1 VAGGRALLAQA
12 ARFLAAGGA
21 ATAVHYALLVG
32 LVELGRLP
40 PTPAT
45 CVGYA
50 AAAALNYGLRR
61 CFVFR
66 SRAPHRRTL
75 PRYLAVLGAG
85 FGLNG
90 GLMAL
95 GAGVLGLPYGA
106 VQVVATG
113 LVLVWNFTAHRLWT
127 FGGATAAAPGRPGP
141 DFLEA
146 SGGPGGRTMPVG
158 GRSGEGE
165 TMKVWRLSPVST
177 AGPAWQA
184 SAWTG
189 AAVVRAETEWRAR
202 RLAMLSFGAATE
214 GALTL
219 PDVSPWGDPALV
231 RARELDDPR
240 YPAAGGEAVLDPVG
254 YGY

>member
-1 VAGGRALLAQA
+1 MTGGRALLAQL

-21 ATAVHYALLVG
+21 ATAVHYALLFG
-32 LVELGRLP
+32 LVETGLLP

-50 AAAALNYGLRR
+50 VAAAANYGLRR
-61 CFVFR
+61 RFVFR

-75 PRYLAVLGAG
+75 PRYLLVLGAG

-113 LVLVWNFTAHRLWT
+113 LVLLWNFTAHRLWT
-127 FGGATAAAPGRPGP
+127 FGGTAAAAPGRALGPSPPG
-141 DFLEA
+141 A
-146 SGGPGGRTMPVG
+146 SGGSGGRA
-158 GRSGEGE
+158 GE
-165 TMKVWRLSPVST
+165 TEPMKVWRLSPVDT
-177 AGPAWQA
+177 GRPEWQA

-189 AAVVRAETEWRAR
+189 VAVVRAETERRAR
-202 RLAMLSFGAATE
+202 RLAVLSFGAATE
-214 GALTL
+214 WGLTL
-219 PDVSPWGDPALV
+219 PSMSPWDDPALV
-231 RARELDDPR
+231 RAREVDEPR
-240 YPAAGGEAVLDPVG
+240 YPATGGEAVLEPVG

>member
-1 VAGGRALLAQA
+1 MTGGRALLAQL

-21 ATAVHYALLVG
+21 ATAVHYALLFG
-32 LVELGRLP
+32 LVETGLLP

-50 AAAALNYGLRR
+50 VAAAANYGLRR
-61 CFVFR
+61 RFVFR

-75 PRYLAVLGAG
+75 PRYLLVLGAG

-127 FGGATAAAPGRPGP
+127 FGGTAAAAPGRALGPSPPGR
-141 DFLEA
+141 A
-146 SGGPGGRTMPVG
+146 AARAGGPGRGSR
-158 GRSGEGE
+158 
-165 TMKVWRLSPVST
+165 
-177 AGPAWQA
+177 
-184 SAWTG
+184 
-189 AAVVRAETEWRAR
+189 
-202 RLAMLSFGAATE
+202 
-214 GALTL
+214 
-219 PDVSPWGDPALV
+219 
-231 RARELDDPR
+231 
-240 YPAAGGEAVLDPVG
+240 
-254 YGY
+254 